1 MLKLFRNH
9 KALFAVV
16 MVMSTAS
23 AALTIAAAVILE
35 NILNAVTSGN
45 WELFATMIGVVA
57 AYIVVLLVV
66 AVCGAL
72 VEKKLIVN
80 TIRDLRTDVQ
90 SGIISRDTENY
101 RKTNTADY
109 LSALTNDMTIVEENA
124 VVPFLNTIQYAIIF
138 VMAAVTLFVYSPLIG
153 GIMLVS
159 LVLMYLLPASLGKPI
174 GKRQEAYSTGLSL
187 FTMKLKDQFS
197 GYDVIRS
204 YRLTDRVKKDFSS
217 QNDELARKKFAVSKL
232 LSFSEGIAAVVGAA
246 SQIGTMLV
254 AGFLVLNGQM
264 TAGALLAIL
273 QLAGAF
279 VQPVAVIMQCVPQ
292 IQGAMPVLERL
303 RDLSRPAPSAFTGT
317 DEPKFEK
324 DIRFENLTFAY
335 SEDQPVISQLDLTLE
350 KGGKYALVGESG
362 CGKSTL
368 MSLLGGEHSA
378 YTGAI
383 RIDGA
388 ELRELAIDQLLGKM
402 STIHQGVYL
411 FDDTIEYNIGLG
423 RTYREE
429 QWQAALKTSGVA
441 KFLDQT
447 DSGLATRAGEMG
459 SKLSGGQ
466 RQRIAVARALI
477 EQKPLLI
484 LDEGTSAVDVQTAY
498 DIESALLELD
508 DLTMVTITHNLRP
521 ELLSRY
527 DAILFMREGRIQEI
541 GTFDS
546 LVEQQGA
553 FASFQRLENSSQ
565 APEQVE
571 VQQHEIPT
579 ESRH

>member
-16 MVMSTAS
+16 MIMSTAS

-45 WELFATMIGVVA
+45 WELFTTMIGVVA

-90 SGIISRDTENY
+90 NGIISRDTENY
-101 RKTNTADY
+101 RKANTADY

-124 VVPFLNTIQYAIIF
+124 VVPFLNAIQYAIIF

-153 GIMLVS
+153 GIMLAS

-174 GKRQEAYSTGLSL
+174 GKRQEAYSAGLSL
-187 FTMKLKDQFS
+187 FTMKLKDRFS

-204 YRLTDRVKKDFSS
+204 YRLADRIKKDLSR
-217 QNDELARKKFAVSKL
+217 QNEELARKKFAVSKL

-303 RDLSRPAPSAFTGT
+303 SDLSRPAPSAFTGT

-368 MSLLGGEHSA
+368 MSLLGGEHSTYA
-378 YTGAI
+378 GAI
-383 RIDGA
+383 RVDGT

-429 QWQAALKTSGVA
+429 QWQAALETSGVA

-484 LDEGTSAVDVQTAY
+484 LDEGTSAVDIQTAY
-498 DIESALLELD
+498 DIENALLELD

-527 DAILFMREGRIQEI
+527 DAILFMQEGRIQEI